1 MCLAVPMEV
10 KHVEGDVADVEIGGV
25 RKQIR
30 LDLIADKPQVGE
42 FVIIHAGF
50 AIRILNREEA
60 METIKIFQDGWNLE
74 LI

>member
-10 KHVEGDVADVEIGGV
+10 KAIEGDEADVEIGGV
-25 RKQIR
+25 RKKIR
-30 LDLIADKPQVGE
+30 LDLIGDRPQVGE

-60 METIKIFQDGWNLE
+60 LETIKVFQEGWNLD

>member
-10 KHVEGDVADVEIGGV
+10 KHIEGDVADVEIGGV

-30 LDLIADKPQVGE
+30 LDLIEDKPAVGE

-50 AIRILNREEA
+50 AIRTLNREEA
-60 METIKIFQDGWNLE
+60 LETLKIFQEGWNLD
-74 LI
+74 LL

>member
-1 MCLAVPMEV
+1 MEV
-10 KHVEGDVADVEIGGV
+10 KNVEGDVADVEIGGV

-30 LDLIADKPQVGE
+30 LDLISDRPQVGE

-50 AIRILNREEA
+50 AIRTLSRDEA